1 MDWLVWFIYLVDV
14 FDTLKHISGLFASLA
29 AIMIFIFSGF
39 SFFALTSP
47 IDDSER
53 ELFPIYYKWFKTSVA
68 LFVVSLSLYVFI
80 PQKNT
85 MYYMAA
91 AKATSIVLQSEEAK
105 RIIPKSVELVEAWLD
120 KHIEELKGGKGNE

>member
-14 FDTLKHISGLFASLA
+14 LDTMKDVAITFVLLSGVA
-29 AIMIFIFSGF
+29 AFIFSGLA
-39 SFFALTSP
+39 FFALTSP
-47 IDDSER
+47 VNDSEKE
-53 ELFPIYYKWFKTSVA
+53 ELFPVYHKWFRTSLTVFIISL
-68 LFVVSLSLYVFI
+68 LFTIFI

-120 KHIEELKGGKGNE
+120 KHIEELRGGREK

>member
-14 FDTLKHISGLFASLA
+14 LDTMKQMSGLFAFLA

-47 IDDSER
+47 VDDSER
-53 ELFPIYYKWFKTSVA
+53 KLFPIYYKWFKTSVA
-68 LFVVSLSLYVFI
+68 FFAVSMLLYIFI

-120 KHIEELKGGKGNE
+120 KHIEELRGGKEK